1 MARKTTTLLPLTGA
15 TELDTI
21 GAAVP
26 GDSYYG
32 YTDGVHTVAV
42 YGNNFSGRIKIQG
55 TLATTPTEADW
66 FDILL
71 TGLPYKDYT
80 NFTGVEGYTFVANL
94 VFLRATLDRT
104 ALGITDY
111 TTAGHVGKI
120 YLNY

>member
-15 TELDTI
+15 TSLDTT
-21 GAAVP
+21 GTAVP

-32 YTDGVHTVAV
+32 YTDGIHTVAV
-42 YGNNFSGRIKIQG
+42 YGSNLTGRISIQG

-71 TGLPYKDYT
+71 TGMPYKDYSA
-80 NFTGVEGYTFVANL
+80 FTGVQGFTFVANL
-94 VFLRATLDRT
+94 VYLRAKLDRT
-104 ALGITDY
+104 SLGITDY

>member
-1 MARKTTTLLPLTGA
+1 MARKTTTLLPLCGA
-15 TELDTI
+15 TELDKT
-21 GAAVP
+21 GDAVP

-32 YTDGVHTVAV
+32 YTDGVHTVAI
-42 YGNNFSGRIKIQG
+42 YGSNLSGRIKVQG
-55 TLATTPTEADW
+55 TLATIPTEDDW

-71 TGLPYKDYT
+71 TGIPYKDYT

-94 VFLRATLDRT
+94 VFLRAKLDRT

-111 TTAGHVGKI
+111 TTAGTVQKI

>member
-15 TELDTI
+15 TELNTT

-32 YTDGVHTVAV
+32 YTDGVHTVAI
-42 YGNNFSGRIKIQG
+42 YGDNLKGRIKIQG
-55 TLATTPTEADW
+55 TLATNPTESDW

-71 TGLPYKDYT
+71 AGMPYKDY
-80 NFTGVEGYTFVANL
+80 NGFTGVDGFTFIANL
-94 VFLRATLDRT
+94 VFLRAKLDRT
-104 ALGITDY
+104 SLGITDFA
-111 TTAGHVGKI
+111 TAGTVGKI

>member
-1 MARKTTTLLPLTGA
+1 MARKTTTLLPLCGA
-15 TELDTI
+15 TELDKT
-21 GAAVP
+21 GDAVP

-32 YTDGVHTVAV
+32 YTDGVHTVAI
-42 YGNNFSGRIKIQG
+42 YGSNLSGRIKVQG
-55 TLATTPTEADW
+55 TLATIPTEDDW

-80 NFTGVEGYTFVANL
+80 AFTGVEGYTFVANL
-94 VFLRATLDRT
+94 VFLRAKLDRT

>member
-15 TELDTI
+15 SELDTV
-21 GAAVP
+21 GTAVP

-32 YTDGVHTVAV
+32 YTDGVHTVAI
-42 YGNNFSGRIKIQG
+42 YGNSLSGRISIQG

-71 TGLPYKDYT
+71 QGLPYKDYT
-80 NFTGVEGYTFVANL
+80 TFTGVEGFTFVANL
-94 VFLRATLDRT
+94 VYLRAKLSRT

-111 TTAGHVGKI
+111 ATAGTVAKI

>member
-15 TELDTI
+15 TELDTV
-21 GAAVP
+21 GTAVP

-42 YGNNFSGRIKIQG
+42 YGDSLSGRITIQG
-55 TLATTPTEADW
+55 TLATTPTEDDW

-71 TGLPYKDYT
+71 QGLPYKDYT
-80 NFTGVEGYTFVANL
+80 AFTGVEGFTFVANL
-94 VFLRATLDRT
+94 VHLRAKLNRT
-104 ALGITDY
+104 VMGITDF
-111 TTAGHVGKI
+111 TTAGTVGKI

>member
-1 MARKTTTLLPLTGA
+1 MARKTTTLLPQCGSTALDVTG
-15 TELDTI
+15 D
-21 GAAVP
+21 AVP

-42 YGNNFSGRIKIQG
+42 YGNDLKGRITIQG
-55 TLATTPTEADW
+55 TLATTPTEDDW

-71 TGLPYKDYT
+71 TGLPYKDYSG
-80 NFTGVEGYTFVANL
+80 FTGVEGFTFIANL
-94 VFLRATLDRT
+94 VFLRAKLDRT

-111 TTAGHVGKI
+111 ATAGTVQKI